1 MAQMLDLAVVTKLNT
16 QYISLSCFLMVF
28 KDEQEAKK
36 HLNDMSTEVVKDVVE
51 ELELRHEVQNT
62 TPIATEILKE
72 NAVNE
77 LAKDLTIE
85 GKKQ

>member
-1 MAQMLDLAVVTKLNT
+1 M
-16 QYISLSCFLMVF
+16 
-28 KDEQEAKK
+28 K
-36 HLNDMSTEVVKDVVE
+36 HLIDMSSEVVKDVVE

>member
-1 MAQMLDLAVVTKLNT
+1 MFLNGLLGLA
-16 QYISLSCFLMVF
+16 S